1 MIEDGLVERFGID
14 EFYALHAEPGIE
26 VGKLG
31 FVSGY
36 ATANADIFEIT
47 FDGKGGHGSRPHFV
61 KDPVIAMAEAILA
74 LQTVVSRNTDPNL
87 CAVVSVCCAQSGDPD
102 GTSVVPQKSLIRGT
116 ARSYE
121 PEVRDLIDRRI
132 HEIADGIA
140 QTYGMKAEAKYIRLY
155 PAMYNTPNEV
165 AEAKRIAEEVLG
177 AENVGEFPRTMGGE
191 DFSFMLLERPG
202 CLFRLGMKDAEHNAP
217 VHNERF
223 DFNDKAIATGA
234 AVMASIALNRMKG

>member
-1 MIEDGLVERFGID
+1 M
-14 EFYALHAEPGIE
+14 
-26 VGKLG
+26 
-31 FVSGY
+31 
-36 ATANADIFEIT
+36 
-47 FDGKGGHGSRPHFV
+47 
-61 KDPVIAMAEAILA
+61 
-74 LQTVVSRNTDPNL
+74 
-87 CAVVSVCCAQSGDPD
+87 VSVCCAQSGDPD

-223 DFNDKAIATGA
+223 DFNDKAIAAGA